1 MCLFHF
7 HLQDILIKRKLMN
20 LWQIFILAKACKN
33 KFTLGRNLKPSA
45 IIPCFE
51 LQPSLQCLG
60 ARSATIK
67 ANAMI
72 HHTHLPKVGFL
83 EKKKTIF
90 SPLMSFI
97 SLGLIKLWFLCNTIY
112 PLCIICSFPILPFWL
127 SKTKRYLVKFAFFLN
142 FHLFLVFQS
151 DRQPVSGWI

>member
-20 LWQIFILAKACKN
+20 MWQIFILAKACKN

-45 IIPCFE
+45 SIPCFE

-72 HHTHLPKVGFL
+72 HHTHLPKVEFL

-127 SKTKRYLVKFAFFLN
+127 SKTKRYLAWIFIYFWFSNLTVN
-142 FHLFLVFQS
+142 QVT
-151 DRQPVSGWI
+151 GWI